1 MKKIGKSLFLYI
13 ILMMIEIIISN
24 NITKLKI
31 GLKNQKVFLS
41 FNQTLYEIKTNYL
54 HLKLFLNN
62 FSNIKETQISD
73 KIMSGSPSVKKC
85 AYSSNICQ
93 SE

>member
-1 MKKIGKSLFLYI
+1 
-13 ILMMIEIIISN
+13 MMIEIIISN

-41 FNQTLYEIKTNYL
+41 SNQTLYEIKTNYL

-73 KIMSGSPSVKKC
+73 KIISSSPSVKKC
-85 AYSSNICQ
+85 AYQSNICQ